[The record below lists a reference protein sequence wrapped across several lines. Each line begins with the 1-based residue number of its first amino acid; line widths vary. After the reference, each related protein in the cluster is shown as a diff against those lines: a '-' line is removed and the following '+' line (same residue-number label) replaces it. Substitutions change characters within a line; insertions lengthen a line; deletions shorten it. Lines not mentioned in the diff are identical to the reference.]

1 MNVLLT
7 CEANVE
13 ENIQDN
19 HSNNRFGSLLLQTCE
34 DDNSSSSSSIT
45 SNDHEVEFK
54 DDYYDL
60 CSPGTVKDNLWLL
73 NYVFISDIRQQLVS
87 EPLALEV
94 LFCST
99 RLEDAYYRPKTEGC
113 LGNSSLI
120 SQSRKDCRP

>member
-1 MNVLLT
+1 MNVLLR

-54 DDYYDL
+54 DDYYDI
-60 CSPGTVKDNLWLL
+60 CSPGTVKDVQCFWTQFCGLENLERT
-73 NYVFISDIRQQLVS
+73 NHENISFDPVFLYSYDEATSPYNFYNNDFDTIKD
-87 EPLALEV
+87 
-94 LFCST
+94 
-99 RLEDAYYRPKTEGC
+99 
-113 LGNSSLI
+113 LI
-120 SQSRKDCRP
+120 